1 MDALADIAVFVRV
14 VERGSFTLAADELE
28 LSRAVV
34 SKYVSRLEER
44 LGARLLH
51 RTTRRLSLTEAGA
64 ALFEASRGALERI
77 EEAEGAVAQ
86 LQAEPRGRLRVS
98 APMSFGILHLGPALA
113 EFARAHPR
121 VSLDMRLDD
130 RFVNLVE
137 EGIDVAVR
145 IGALTDSSL
154 VARRLASTRML
165 VCAAPSYLAHHGEP
179 EIPEDLAAHDCLI
192 YSYLSTA
199 NVWRFSAPDGRE
211 VPVAVSGRFRI
222 NNGIVLAEAAAAG
235 HGILLTPSFYVGPML
250 RDGRLKRILA
260 GYRLPELGIHAVYPE
275 RAQVPPKVRA
285 FVDFLA
291 QRFGRKP
298 EWEKYQ

>member
-1 MDALADIAVFVRV
+1 MDALTDIAVFVRV

-64 ALFEASRGALERI
+64 ALFEASRGAIERI
-77 EEAEGAVAQ
+77 EEAEGLVAQ
-86 LQAEPRGRLRVS
+86 LQSEPRGRLRVS
-98 APMSFGILHLGPALA
+98 APMSFGILHLGPAIA
-113 EFARAHPR
+113 EFARAHPH
-121 VSLDMRLDD
+121 VTLDLRLDD
-130 RFVNLVE
+130 RFVDLVE

-154 VARRLASTRML
+154 VARKLASTRT
-165 VCAAPSYLAHHGEP
+165 VACAAPAYLAERGEP
-179 EIPEDLAAHDCLI
+179 ETPEDLAAHDCLI
-192 YSYLSTA
+192 YSYLASA
-199 NVWRFSAPDGRE
+199 NVWRFTAPDGRAI
-211 VPVAVSGRFRI
+211 PVAVTGSFRI
-222 NNGIVLAEAAAAG
+222 NNGIMLAEAAAAG
-235 HGILLTPSFYVGPML
+235 HGILLSPTFYVGPLL
-250 RDGRLKRILA
+250 RDGRLRRILA

-298 EWEKYQ
+298 DWEKF

>member
-1 MDALADIAVFVRV
+1 MDALADVAVFVRV

-28 LSRAVV
+28 ISRAVV

-64 ALFEASRGALERI
+64 ALFEASRGAIERI
-77 EEAEGAVAQ
+77 VEAEDEIAH
-86 LQAEPRGRLRVS
+86 LQSKPRGRLKVS
-98 APMSFGILHLGPALA
+98 APMSFGILHMGPAIA
-113 EFARAHPR
+113 QFAHAHPDIQ
-121 VSLDMRLDD
+121 LDMRLDD

-154 VARRLASTRML
+154 VARRLAATRS
-165 VCAAPSYLAHHGEP
+165 VICASPAYLAEHGEP
-179 EIPEDLAAHDCLI
+179 ETPEDLAAHDCLI
-192 YSYLSTA
+192 YSLAAA
-199 NVWRFSAPDGRE
+199 NVWRFTGPDGRE
-211 VPVAVSGRFRI
+211 IPVAVSGRFRV
-222 NNGIVLAEAAAAG
+222 NNGIVLGEAAAAG
-235 HGILLTPSFYVGPML
+235 RGILATPSFYVAPLL

-260 GYRLPELGIHAVYPE
+260 GYRLPELPIHAVYPE
-275 RAQVPPKVRA
+275 RARVPPKVRV

-291 QRFGRKP
+291 ARFGRKP
-298 EWEKYQ
+298 DWEKY

>member
-1 MDALADIAVFVRV
+1 MDNLTDVAVFVRV
-14 VERGSFTLAADELE
+14 VERGSFTLAADDLN

-34 SKYVSRLEER
+34 SKYLSRLEER

-77 EEAEGAVAQ
+77 EEAEAAVAEFQ
-86 LQAEPRGRLRVS
+86 SEPRGRLRVS

-113 EFARAHPR
+113 DFGREHPK
-121 VSLDMRLDD
+121 VSVDMKLDD
-130 RFVNLVE
+130 RYVNLVE
-137 EGIDVAVR
+137 EGFDVAIR
-145 IGALTDSSL
+145 IGVLTDSSL
-154 VARRLASTRML
+154 IARKLAVTRA
-165 VCAAPSYLAHHGEP
+165 VCCAAPAYLAEHGEP
-179 EIPEDLAAHDCLI
+179 ETPEDLAAHDCLI
-192 YSYLSTA
+192 YSYLSSA

-211 VPVAVSGRFRI
+211 IPVAVNGSFRI
-222 NNGIVLAEAAAAG
+222 NNGLVLVEAAAAG
-235 HGILLTPSFYVGPML
+235 RGILMTPSFYVAPLL

-260 GYRLPELGIHAVYPE
+260 GYRLKELGIHAVYPQ
-275 RAQVPPKVRA
+275 RAHVPPKVRA

-298 EWEKYQ
+298 EWEKY

>member
-1 MDALADIAVFVRV
+1 MDALADVAVFVRV

-77 EEAEGAVAQ
+77 VEAEDAIAQ
-86 LQAEPRGRLRVS
+86 LQSKPRGRLKVS
-98 APMSFGILHLGPALA
+98 APMSFGILHLGPAIA
-113 EFARAHPR
+113 QFAREHPGIT
-121 VSLDMRLDD
+121 LDMRLDD

-137 EGIDVAVR
+137 DGIDVAVR

-154 VARRLASTRML
+154 VARRLATTR
-165 VCAAPSYLAHHGEP
+165 VVACAAPSYLAEHGEP
-179 EIPEDLAAHDCLI
+179 ETPEDLAAHDCLI
-192 YSYLSTA
+192 YSYLASG
-199 NVWRFSAPDGRE
+199 NIWRFTAPDGRE
-211 VPVAVSGRFRI
+211 IPVAVNGSFRI
-222 NNGIVLAEAAAAG
+222 NNGIVLGEAAIAG
-235 HGILLTPSFYVGPML
+235 HGILVTPSFYVAPQL

-260 GYRLPELGIHAVYPE
+260 DYRLPELPIHAVYPA
-275 RAQVPPKVRA
+275 RAVPPKVRV
-285 FVDFLA
+285 FIDFFA
-291 QRFGRKP
+291 ARFGRKP
-298 EWEKYQ
+298 DWEKF